1 VRGLYIERPAAA
13 IVILNKNNAE
23 GLERVLESLHMQ
35 SCPPC
40 GCFDIYIVDG
50 GSIDSSFSV
59 ASRAS
64 LKMPCIYWLEQRIKG
79 GTGPARIE
87 IIEILKSVGYRY
99 VIWGDSEN
107 IYSKDYVDRLLSMLE
122 RGCDVASGRSVVMR
136 RSLWAETFYWY
147 HSFHNLFP
155 RFVGSKHAPGNNM
168 AVKIEIYD
176 LASYPPSKR
185 SDDYIF
191 TFQLIRRSGK
201 GGSRP
206 RYCIDEE
213 AIVYVDMPRSFR
225 EVIAWQ
231 RARVEGLIQGSIY
244 IGLLIPPDLLS
255 WSVPLALLILSIAI
269 AIKDLNFLFLLPA
282 LISSISLAAYLQA
295 RSYRHLDKASRTSG
309 FLGLIGMILHA
320 IFTTSYSFKE
330 LIRIYLLIGRGKLLE
345 DMRKAEMLARRA
357 SPENLILLRSE
368 V

>member
-1 VRGLYIERPAAA
+1 
-13 IVILNKNNAE
+13 
-23 GLERVLESLHMQ
+23 MQ

-40 GCFDIYIVDG
+40 ECFDIYIVDG
-50 GSIDSSFSV
+50 GSIDSSFSI
-59 ASRAS
+59 ASRS
-64 LKMPCIYWLEQRIKG
+64 GLKMPCIYWLEQRVKG

-87 IIEILKSVGYRY
+87 IIEILRSVGYRY

-107 IYSKDYVDRLLSMLE
+107 IYSKDYVDRLLSLLK
-122 RGCDVASGRSVVMR
+122 RGCDASSGRSVVMR
-136 RSLWAETFYWY
+136 RSLWAEAFYWY

-191 TFQLIRRSGK
+191 TFQLIRRSEKRGL
-201 GGSRP
+201 RP

-225 EVIAWQ
+225 EVVAWQ
-231 RARVEGLIQGSIY
+231 KARVEGLVQGSIY
-244 IGLLIPPDLLS
+244 IGLLFPPDLLS

-269 AIKDLNFLFLLPA
+269 AIKDLNPLSLLPP
-282 LISSISLAAYLQA
+282 LMSSIAIAVYLQT
-295 RSYRHLDKASRTSG
+295 RSHRYLDRASRAPG
-309 FLGLIGMILHA
+309 FLGLVGMILHA

-330 LIRIYLLIGRGKLLE
+330 LIKIYLLIGRGRLLE
-345 DMRKAEMLARRA
+345 EMRKAEMLARRT
-357 SPENLILLRSE
+357 SPENLIPLRSRI
-368 V
+368 

>member
-1 VRGLYIERPAAA
+1 MERPDTAV
-13 IVILNKNNAE
+13 VILNKNNAD
-23 GLERVLESLHMQ
+23 GLERVLESLYRQ

-40 GCFDIYIVDG
+40 VCFDIYIVDG
-50 GSIDSSFSV
+50 GSTDSSFSV
-59 ASRAS
+59 ASKAG
-64 LKMPCIYWLEQRIKG
+64 LKIPCIYWLEQRVKG

-87 IIEILKSVGYRY
+87 IIETLRSIGYRY

-107 IYSKDYVDRLLSMLE
+107 IYSKDYVDRLLGLLE
-122 RGCDVASGRSVVMR
+122 KGCDVASGRSVVIR
-136 RSLWAETFYWY
+136 GSIWAEMFYWY

-155 RFVGSKHAPGNNM
+155 RLVGSKHAPGNNM
-168 AVKIEIYD
+168 AVKIGIYD

-191 TFQLIRRSGK
+191 TFQLLRRSGR

-213 AIVYVDMPRSFR
+213 AVVYIDMPRSFR
-225 EVIAWQ
+225 EVISWQ
-231 RARVEGLIQGSIY
+231 RARVEGLVQGSIY

-255 WSVPLALLILSIAI
+255 WSAPLALLILIMII
-269 AIKDLNFLFLLPA
+269 AIKDLNPLPLLLP
-282 LISSISLAAYLQA
+282 LISSIALASYLQIK
-295 RSYRHLDKASRTSG
+295 SQRHLDKASTISG

-330 LIRIYLLIGRGKLLE
+330 LVKIYLFIGSEELLE
-345 DMRKAEMLARRA
+345 EMRKAEMLAKRV
-357 SPENLILLRSE
+357 SMENLIPLGSRP
-368 V
+368 